1 MFPTQNAENLPPHE
15 INSSIYSQYQEE
27 KSCAKEE
34 IENVI
39 HRKMHNFIKEL
50 DNKDNCFY
58 RSVLQQWRNFLNCFI
73 EIIDDSPSSNIYLKN
88 KTLKSIFDFNKK
100 IEIRNIDL
108 HYILHSLKLVDKNK
122 KYILEKK
129 LPAEAVLA
137 SIFKSS
143 LVYSKSTIKNCPAFY
158 VDLEET
164 LKECFHVSSE
174 DLEVCD
180 SIITKEN
187 IFENCMEMEVYDY
200 IKYSKYLCQPDNR
213 KVTQEYSIKGIR
225 FKRFENIIPNFTAQD
240 MVYLEELDEQLL
252 EVFTKP
258 CTVAEKVSFIDD
270 ILAYSKINDRFK
282 NKNDC
287 KFFLLMKFEKLN
299 EVYQFKSIEINNARI
314 YLKRLMEIDE
324 SFKNEDA
331 LIILISL
338 LGLSVSKNR
347 ELNID
352 IFQTKMAYFADID
365 NINTIKEIYD
375 NIIYTFCY
383 RSRAAL
389 DVSYQEY
396 LNYLK
401 SNY

>member
-1 MFPTQNAENLPPHE
+1 MFPTQNADFLPRCE
-15 INSSIYSQYQEE
+15 INSPIYSQYQEE

-39 HRKMHNFIKEL
+39 HHIKMHNFIEEL

-58 RSVLQQWRNFLNCFI
+58 RSVPKQWKNFSNCFI
-73 EIIDDSPSSNIYLKN
+73 QTLNNSQSSNIYLKN
-88 KTLKSIFDFNKK
+88 KILKSIFDFNQK

-108 HYILHSLKLVDKNK
+108 HYILHSLKLVDTHKE
-122 KYILEKK
+122 YLSQI
-129 LPAEAVLA
+129 PAEAVLA

-143 LVYSKSTIKNCPAFY
+143 LIYSKSTIKIGPIFY
-158 VDLEET
+158 GDLEET

-180 SIITKEN
+180 SIITRES
-187 IFENCMEMEVYDY
+187 IFENCMEMEVCDY
-200 IKYSKYLCQPDNR
+200 IKYSKYLCQTDDR
-213 KVTQEYSIKGIR
+213 KVSQEYGIKGKK
-225 FKRFENIIPNFTAQD
+225 FKSFENTIPDFTAQE
-240 MVYLEELDEQLL
+240 MAYIELDKPFSNI
-252 EVFTKP
+252 FTKR
-258 CTVAEKVSFIDD
+258 CTKKEKLSFIND
-270 ILAYSKINDRFK
+270 ILASSKINDIFK
-282 NKNDC
+282 DKNDY
-287 KFFLLMKFEKLN
+287 KFFLLMKFEKLDK
-299 EVYQFKSIEINNARI
+299 VYEFKSVEINNACI
-314 YLKRLMEIDE
+314 YLERLMKIDKN
-324 SFKNEDA
+324 FKNEDA
-331 LIILISL
+331 LMMFISL
-338 LGLSVSKNR
+338 LGLSVSRHR

-352 IFQTKMAYFADID
+352 RFQTNLAYFADID
-365 NINTIKEIYD
+365 NINTLKEISD